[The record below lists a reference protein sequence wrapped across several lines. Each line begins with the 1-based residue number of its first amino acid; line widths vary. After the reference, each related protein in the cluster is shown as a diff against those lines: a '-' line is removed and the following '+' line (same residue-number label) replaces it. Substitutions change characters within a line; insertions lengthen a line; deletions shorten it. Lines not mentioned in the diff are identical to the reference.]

1 MRAARIFEDLSLR
14 LADVQA
20 PAPGPGE
27 VLVRVHAAGV
37 CGTDLHILDGMIK
50 PDPYPMTIG
59 HEAAGVVAEAG
70 EGAKLRAGD
79 RVAVYNKLFCG
90 WCEQCLAGRPN
101 ICDTEPGQLGFN
113 MDGGDAEYVAVP
125 ERNLVPGPDSVNF
138 ATAAVL
144 TCAGMTAV
152 HATKLSGLRLGQ
164 TAVVDGIGGVG
175 ILVTQAAR
183 QAGARVIA
191 VADSEQKRQF
201 ALEYGATDGVVVAAP
216 DDYEKLPSA
225 VRELTGGR
233 GADVFFELVGTTGS
247 MTAGV
252 RCLAKG
258 GRFVS
263 TGYTDQ
269 PLNVHP
275 IEFILSETSL
285 VATVAA
291 TRQDL
296 ADAIGLA
303 ATGAMT
309 VPIAGRFPLGGVSDA
324 LDALRQRGVLGRQIL
339 DLASP
344 EG

>member
-1 MRAARIFEDLSLR
+1 MRAARIFEDLTLR
-14 LADVQA
+14 LEDVPEPVPRGGQ
-20 PAPGPGE
+20 
-27 VLVRVHAAGV
+27 VLVRIHAAGV

-50 PDPYPMTIG
+50 PDPYPMTLG
-59 HEAAGVVAEAG
+59 HEAAGVVESAPDG
-70 EGAKLRAGD
+70 TGFSAGD
-79 RVAVYNKLFCG
+79 RVAVYNKIFCG
-90 WCEQCLAGRPN
+90 TCEQCLGGRHN
-101 ICDTEPGQLGFN
+101 ICDIEPGQLGFN

-125 ERNLVPGPDSVNF
+125 ARNLVPVPAEVDL

-152 HATKLSGLRLGQ
+152 HATRLSGLRLGH

-175 ILVTQAAR
+175 VLVVQAAR

-191 VADSEQKRQF
+191 VADSEEKRQL
-201 ALEYGATDGVVVAAP
+201 AVSCGASDAVLAARGE
-216 DDYEKLPSA
+216 DFGGLPSA

-233 GADVFFELVGTTGS
+233 GADVFFELIGTTES

-269 PLNVHP
+269 PLSVHP

-285 VATVAA
+285 VSTVAA

-296 ADAIGLA
+296 ADALRLA
-303 ATGAMT
+303 ASGAMT
-309 VPIAGRFPLGGVSDA
+309 VPIASRVPLDGVHGA
-324 LDALRQRGVLGRQIL
+324 LDALRKRTVLGRQVIE
-339 DLASP
+339 LA
-344 EG
+344 

>member
-1 MRAARIFEDLSLR
+1 MRAARIFEDLTLR
-14 LADVQA
+14 LEDVPEPVPRGGQ
-20 PAPGPGE
+20 
-27 VLVRVHAAGV
+27 VLVRIHAAGV

-50 PDPYPMTIG
+50 PDPYPMTLG
-59 HEAAGVVAEAG
+59 HEAAGVVESAPDG
-70 EGAKLRAGD
+70 TGFSAGD
-79 RVAVYNKLFCG
+79 RVAVYNKIFCG
-90 WCEQCLAGRPN
+90 TCEQCLGGRHN
-101 ICDTEPGQLGFN
+101 ICDIEPGQLGFN

-125 ERNLVPGPDSVNF
+125 ARNLVPVPAEVDL

-152 HATKLSGLRLGQ
+152 HATRLSGLRLGQ

-175 ILVTQAAR
+175 VLVVQAAR

-191 VADSEQKRQF
+191 VADSEEKRQLAVSCGASDAVLAARDEDF
-201 ALEYGATDGVVVAAP
+201 AG
-216 DDYEKLPSA
+216 LPSA

-233 GADVFFELVGTTGS
+233 GADVFFELIGTTES

-269 PLNVHP
+269 PLSVHP

-285 VATVAA
+285 VSTVAA

-296 ADAIGLA
+296 ADALRLA
-303 ATGAMT
+303 ASGAMT
-309 VPIAGRFPLGGVSDA
+309 VPIASRVQLDGLQGA
-324 LDALRQRGVLGRQIL
+324 LDALRKRTVLGRQVIEL
-339 DLASP
+339 S
-344 EG
+344 

>member
-1 MRAARIFEDLSLR
+1 MRAARIFEDLSVR
-14 LADVQA
+14 VDELAD

-27 VLVRVHAAGV
+27 VLVRIQAAGV

-59 HEAAGVVAEAG
+59 HEAAGVVEAAG
-70 EGAKLRAGD
+70 EGAALSPGD
-79 RVAVYNKLFCG
+79 RVAVYNKIFCG
-90 WCEQCLAGRPN
+90 ACEQCLSGRPN
-101 ICDTEPGQLGFN
+101 ICDREPGQLGFN
-113 MDGGDAEYVAVP
+113 TDGGDAEYVAVP
-125 ERNLVPGPDSVNF
+125 ERNLVPVPDAVDF

-152 HATKLSGLRLGQ
+152 HATKLSGLRLGA
-164 TAVVDGIGGVG
+164 TAVVNGIGGVG
-175 ILVTQAAR
+175 ILVVQAAR
-183 QAGARVIA
+183 HAGARVIA
-191 VADSEQKRQF
+191 VADSEDKRQL
-201 ALEYGATDGVVVAAP
+201 ALSHGAADALVIAQA
-216 DDYEKLPSA
+216 DDYASLPGA

-233 GADVFFELVGTTGS
+233 GADVFFELVGTRES

-269 PLNVHP
+269 ELAIHP

-285 VATVAA
+285 ISTVAA

-296 ADAIGLA
+296 QDAIRLA
-303 ATGAMT
+303 ASGQMT
-309 VPIAGRFPLGGVSDA
+309 VPIAGRYPLDGVQDA
-324 LDALRQRGVLGRQIL
+324 LDALRKRAVLGRQVL
-339 DLASP
+339 D
-344 EG
+344 